1 MPFSGDPFRTLGL
14 HPGSS
19 EEQIK
24 RAYRTLAK
32 RYHPDSAG
40 EAALPRFLAIQA
52 AYDMLTGTVR
62 HRRPAATGSPRQR
75 PGDGATPGAT
85 SSSAGRSQARPAPP
99 RAPAGDT
106 GAQSA
111 GAGRSSQAD

>member
-1 MPFSGDPFRTLGL
+1 MTFSGDPFRTLGL

-52 AYDMLTGTVR
+52 AYDMLTGTIR
-62 HRRPAATGSPRQR
+62 HPR
-75 PGDGATPGAT
+75 PGAAGRNPSGDRPQAGAAGGTANRG
-85 SSSAGRSQARPAPP
+85 SAGSAG
-99 RAPAGDT
+99 PAGP
-106 GAQSA
+106 A
-111 GAGRSSQAD
+111 GAAGASGSSRG